1 MQSARQGDIPA
12 GIIYGASFQYIA
24 YVLSIVFAIGIN
36 IAISAKN
43 YNIWIDFITLALV
56 SIQVYGIFFSAY
68 IKAFSVMYPVFF
80 SCSVVFILG
89 IKYSFF
95 INFVCTSSIIYCCRI
110 NKNHMMID
118 MYGENVVLR
127 LPYLFI
133 CMLLIIYCL
142 MFIIQKNWI
151 EKNRRKQV
159 LESRISEENT
169 RLENMSMKV
178 MNAMVRALG
187 AKIQGEEEHLRQV
200 AEYAK
205 QIAHYKGLDEKMCSN
220 AYSAGLLHE
229 IGMVGIPDALI
240 EKEKLTEEEYAVFKT
255 YVDKSYAIII
265 MLRSSSAESIAEAV
279 HYHRESYDGNGYPD
293 KLKGED
299 IPLLARIL
307 AVADTYDA
315 LTMRQGDKAGISAF
329 EAIKKMEDEGYNRLD
344 ANYLMTFLKRIAET
358 MIQRNVILNDGRMGR
373 VVMINKYKLSCPL
386 VQVGDTFVD
395 LAKQSRYYIQEIL
408 EE

>member
-1 MQSARQGDIPA
+1 MEFRIKKSWKDISYREILLCPYEDKMLALWVKLAFWLVWLINIPA

-56 SIQVYGIFFSAY
+56 SIPVYGIFFSAY

-80 SCSVVFILG
+80 SFSVVFILG

-142 MFIIQKNWI
+142 MFIIQKKWI

-159 LESRISEENT
+159 LVSRISEENT

-178 MNAMVRALG
+178 MNTMVRALG

-200 AEYAK
+200 AEYAR
-205 QIAHYKGLDEKMCSN
+205 QIAHYKGLEEKMCSN

-240 EKEKLTEEEYAVFKT
+240 EKEKLTEEEYAIFKT

-307 AVADTYDA
+307 AVADYADRHLRRGEVRESVIEKINALSGVRFEPKDA
-315 LTMRQGDKAGISAF
+315 QI
-329 EAIKKMEDEGYNRLD
+329 
-344 ANYLMTFLKRIAET
+344 
-358 MIQRNVILNDGRMGR
+358 MIDILR
-373 VVMINKYKLSCPL
+373 
-386 VQVGDTFVD
+386 
-395 LAKQSRYYIQEIL
+395 E
-408 EE
+408 

>member
-1 MQSARQGDIPA
+1 MEFRIKKSWKDISYREILLCPYEDKMLALWVKLAFWLVWLINIPA

-43 YNIWIDFITLALV
+43 YNIWIDFIMLALV

-151 EKNRRKQV
+151 EKNRCKQV

-307 AVADTYDA
+307 AVADYADRHLRRGEVRESVIEKINALSGVRFEPKDA
-315 LTMRQGDKAGISAF
+315 QI
-329 EAIKKMEDEGYNRLD
+329 
-344 ANYLMTFLKRIAET
+344 
-358 MIQRNVILNDGRMGR
+358 MIDILR
-373 VVMINKYKLSCPL
+373 
-386 VQVGDTFVD
+386 
-395 LAKQSRYYIQEIL
+395 E
-408 EE
+408 

>member
-1 MQSARQGDIPA
+1 MEFRIKKSWKDISYREILLCPYEDKMLALWVKLAFWLVWLINIPA

-89 IKYSFF
+89 IKYSFL

-307 AVADTYDA
+307 AVADYADRHLRRGEVRESVIEKINALSGVRFEPKDA
-315 LTMRQGDKAGISAF
+315 QI
-329 EAIKKMEDEGYNRLD
+329 
-344 ANYLMTFLKRIAET
+344 
-358 MIQRNVILNDGRMGR
+358 MIDILR
-373 VVMINKYKLSCPL
+373 
-386 VQVGDTFVD
+386 
-395 LAKQSRYYIQEIL
+395 E
-408 EE
+408 

>member
-1 MQSARQGDIPA
+1 MEFRIKKSWKDISYREILLCPYEDKMLALWVKLAFWLVWLINIPA

-56 SIQVYGIFFSAY
+56 SIPVYGIFFSAY

-178 MNAMVRALG
+178 MNTMVRALG

-200 AEYAK
+200 AEYAR
-205 QIAHYKGLDEKMCSN
+205 QIAHYKGLEEKMCSN

-240 EKEKLTEEEYAVFKT
+240 EKEKLTEEEYAIFKT

-307 AVADTYDA
+307 AVADYADRHLRRGEVRESVIEKINALSGVRFEPKDA
-315 LTMRQGDKAGISAF
+315 QI
-329 EAIKKMEDEGYNRLD
+329 
-344 ANYLMTFLKRIAET
+344 
-358 MIQRNVILNDGRMGR
+358 MIDIL
-373 VVMINKYKLSCPL
+373 S
-386 VQVGDTFVD
+386 
-395 LAKQSRYYIQEIL
+395 E
-408 EE
+408 

>member
-1 MQSARQGDIPA
+1 MEFRIKKSWKDISYREILLCPYEDKMLALWVKLAFWLVRLINIPA

-178 MNAMVRALG
+178 MNTMVRALG
-187 AKIQGEEEHLRQV
+187 AKIQGEEEHLKQV

-307 AVADTYDA
+307 AVADYADRHLRRGEVRESVIEKINALSGVRFEPKDA
-315 LTMRQGDKAGISAF
+315 QI
-329 EAIKKMEDEGYNRLD
+329 
-344 ANYLMTFLKRIAET
+344 
-358 MIQRNVILNDGRMGR
+358 MIDILR
-373 VVMINKYKLSCPL
+373 
-386 VQVGDTFVD
+386 
-395 LAKQSRYYIQEIL
+395 E
-408 EE
+408 

>member
-1 MQSARQGDIPA
+1 MEFRIKKSWKDISYREILLCPYEDKMLALWVKLAFWLVWLINIPA

-169 RLENMSMKV
+169 RLENMKV

-307 AVADTYDA
+307 AVADYADRHLRRGEVRESVIEKINALSGVRFEPKDA
-315 LTMRQGDKAGISAF
+315 QI
-329 EAIKKMEDEGYNRLD
+329 
-344 ANYLMTFLKRIAET
+344 
-358 MIQRNVILNDGRMGR
+358 MIDILR
-373 VVMINKYKLSCPL
+373 
-386 VQVGDTFVD
+386 
-395 LAKQSRYYIQEIL
+395 E
-408 EE
+408 

>member
-1 MQSARQGDIPA
+1 MEFRIKKSWKDISYREILLCPYEDKMLALWVKLAFWLVWLINIQA

-56 SIQVYGIFFSAY
+56 SIPVYGIFFSAY

-80 SCSVVFILG
+80 SFSVVFILG

-142 MFIIQKNWI
+142 MFIIQKKWI

-178 MNAMVRALG
+178 MSTMVRALG

-200 AEYAK
+200 AEYAR
-205 QIAHYKGLDEKMCSN
+205 QIAHYKGLEEKMCSN

-240 EKEKLTEEEYAVFKT
+240 EKEKLTEEEYAIFKT

-307 AVADTYDA
+307 AVADYADRHLRRGEVRESVIEKINALSGVRFEPKDA
-315 LTMRQGDKAGISAF
+315 QI
-329 EAIKKMEDEGYNRLD
+329 
-344 ANYLMTFLKRIAET
+344 
-358 MIQRNVILNDGRMGR
+358 MIDILR
-373 VVMINKYKLSCPL
+373 
-386 VQVGDTFVD
+386 
-395 LAKQSRYYIQEIL
+395 E
-408 EE
+408 

>member
-1 MQSARQGDIPA
+1 MEFRIKKSWKDISYREILLCPYEDKMLALWVKLAFWLVWLINIPA

-56 SIQVYGIFFSAY
+56 SIPVYGIFLSAY

-178 MNAMVRALG
+178 MNTMVRALG

-205 QIAHYKGLDEKMCSN
+205 QIAHYKGLEEKMCSN

-307 AVADTYDA
+307 AVADYADRHLRRGEVRESVIEKINALSGVRFEPKDA
-315 LTMRQGDKAGISAF
+315 QI
-329 EAIKKMEDEGYNRLD
+329 
-344 ANYLMTFLKRIAET
+344 
-358 MIQRNVILNDGRMGR
+358 MIDIL
-373 VVMINKYKLSCPL
+373 S
-386 VQVGDTFVD
+386 
-395 LAKQSRYYIQEIL
+395 E
-408 EE
+408 

>member
-1 MQSARQGDIPA
+1 MEFRIKKSWKDISYREILLCPYEDKMLALWVKLAFWLVWLINIPA

-56 SIQVYGIFFSAY
+56 SIPVYGIFFSAY
-68 IKAFSVMYPVFF
+68 IRAFSVMYPVFF

-178 MNAMVRALG
+178 MNTMVRALG

-205 QIAHYKGLDEKMCSN
+205 QIAHYKGLEEKMCSN

-307 AVADTYDA
+307 AVADYADRHLRRGEVRESVIEKINALSGVRFEPKDA
-315 LTMRQGDKAGISAF
+315 QI
-329 EAIKKMEDEGYNRLD
+329 
-344 ANYLMTFLKRIAET
+344 
-358 MIQRNVILNDGRMGR
+358 MIDILR
-373 VVMINKYKLSCPL
+373 
-386 VQVGDTFVD
+386 
-395 LAKQSRYYIQEIL
+395 E
-408 EE
+408 

>member
-1 MQSARQGDIPA
+1 MEFRIKKSWKDISYREILLCPYEDKMLALWVKLAFWLVWLINIPA

-240 EKEKLTEEEYAVFKT
+240 EKEKLTEEEYAVFKA

-307 AVADTYDA
+307 AVADYADRHLRRGEVRESVIEKINALSGVRFEPKDA
-315 LTMRQGDKAGISAF
+315 QI
-329 EAIKKMEDEGYNRLD
+329 
-344 ANYLMTFLKRIAET
+344 
-358 MIQRNVILNDGRMGR
+358 MIDILRD
-373 VVMINKYKLSCPL
+373 
-386 VQVGDTFVD
+386 
-395 LAKQSRYYIQEIL
+395 
-408 EE
+408 

>member
-1 MQSARQGDIPA
+1 MEFRIKKSWKDISYREILLCPYEDKMLALWVKLAFWLVWLINIPA

-56 SIQVYGIFFSAY
+56 SIPVYGIFFSAY

-95 INFVCTSSIIYCCRI
+95 INFVCISSIIYCCRI

-142 MFIIQKNWI
+142 MFIIQKKWI

-178 MNAMVRALG
+178 MNTMVRALG
-187 AKIQGEEEHLRQV
+187 AKIQGEEEHLKQV

-307 AVADTYDA
+307 AVADYADRHLRRGEVRESVIEKINALSGVRFEPKDA
-315 LTMRQGDKAGISAF
+315 QI
-329 EAIKKMEDEGYNRLD
+329 
-344 ANYLMTFLKRIAET
+344 
-358 MIQRNVILNDGRMGR
+358 MIDILR
-373 VVMINKYKLSCPL
+373 
-386 VQVGDTFVD
+386 
-395 LAKQSRYYIQEIL
+395 E
-408 EE
+408 

>member
-1 MQSARQGDIPA
+1 MEFRIKKSWKDISYREILLCPYEDKMLALWVKLAFWLVWLINIPA

-133 CMLLIIYCL
+133 CMLLIIYFL

-307 AVADTYDA
+307 AVADYADRHLRRGEVRESVIEKINALSGVRFEPKDA
-315 LTMRQGDKAGISAF
+315 QI
-329 EAIKKMEDEGYNRLD
+329 
-344 ANYLMTFLKRIAET
+344 
-358 MIQRNVILNDGRMGR
+358 MIDILR
-373 VVMINKYKLSCPL
+373 
-386 VQVGDTFVD
+386 
-395 LAKQSRYYIQEIL
+395 E
-408 EE
+408 

>member
-1 MQSARQGDIPA
+1 MEFRIKKSWKDISYREILLCPYEDKMLALWVKLAFWLVWLINIPA

-43 YNIWIDFITLALV
+43 YNIWIDFIMLALV

-133 CMLLIIYCL
+133 CMFLIIYCL

-307 AVADTYDA
+307 AVADYADRHLRRGEVRESVIEKINALSGVRFEPKDA
-315 LTMRQGDKAGISAF
+315 QI
-329 EAIKKMEDEGYNRLD
+329 
-344 ANYLMTFLKRIAET
+344 
-358 MIQRNVILNDGRMGR
+358 MIDILR
-373 VVMINKYKLSCPL
+373 
-386 VQVGDTFVD
+386 
-395 LAKQSRYYIQEIL
+395 E
-408 EE
+408 

>member
-1 MQSARQGDIPA
+1 MEFRIKKSWKDISYREILLCPYEDKMLALWVKLAFWLVWLINIPA

-142 MFIIQKNWI
+142 MFIIQKNRI

-307 AVADTYDA
+307 AVADYADRHLRRGEVRESVIEKINALSGVRFEPKDA
-315 LTMRQGDKAGISAF
+315 QI
-329 EAIKKMEDEGYNRLD
+329 
-344 ANYLMTFLKRIAET
+344 
-358 MIQRNVILNDGRMGR
+358 MIDILR
-373 VVMINKYKLSCPL
+373 
-386 VQVGDTFVD
+386 
-395 LAKQSRYYIQEIL
+395 E
-408 EE
+408 

>member
-1 MQSARQGDIPA
+1 MEFRIKKSWKDISYREILLCPYEDKMLALWVKLAFWLVWLINIPA

-80 SCSVVFILG
+80 SCSAVFILG

-307 AVADTYDA
+307 AVADYADRHLRRGEVRESVIEKINALSGVRFEPKDA
-315 LTMRQGDKAGISAF
+315 QI
-329 EAIKKMEDEGYNRLD
+329 
-344 ANYLMTFLKRIAET
+344 
-358 MIQRNVILNDGRMGR
+358 MIDILR
-373 VVMINKYKLSCPL
+373 
-386 VQVGDTFVD
+386 
-395 LAKQSRYYIQEIL
+395 E
-408 EE
+408 

>member
-1 MQSARQGDIPA
+1 MEFRIKKSWKDISYREILLCPYEDKMLALWVKLAFWLVWLINIPA

-178 MNAMVRALG
+178 MNTMVRALG

-307 AVADTYDA
+307 AVADYADRHLRRGEVRESVIEKINALSGVRFEPKDA
-315 LTMRQGDKAGISAF
+315 QI
-329 EAIKKMEDEGYNRLD
+329 
-344 ANYLMTFLKRIAET
+344 
-358 MIQRNVILNDGRMGR
+358 MIDIL
-373 VVMINKYKLSCPL
+373 S
-386 VQVGDTFVD
+386 
-395 LAKQSRYYIQEIL
+395 E
-408 EE
+408 

>member
-1 MQSARQGDIPA
+1 MEFRIKKSWKDISYREILLCPYEDKMLALWVKLAFWLVWLINIPA
-12 GIIYGASFQYIA
+12 GIIYEASFQYIA

-56 SIQVYGIFFSAY
+56 SIPVYGIFFSAY

-110 NKNHMMID
+110 NPNHMMID

-178 MNAMVRALG
+178 MNTMVRALG

-205 QIAHYKGLDEKMCSN
+205 QIAHYKGLEEKMCSN

-307 AVADTYDA
+307 AVADYADRHLRRGEVRESVIEKINALSGVRFEPKDA
-315 LTMRQGDKAGISAF
+315 QI
-329 EAIKKMEDEGYNRLD
+329 
-344 ANYLMTFLKRIAET
+344 
-358 MIQRNVILNDGRMGR
+358 MIDILR
-373 VVMINKYKLSCPL
+373 
-386 VQVGDTFVD
+386 
-395 LAKQSRYYIQEIL
+395 E
-408 EE
+408 

>member
-1 MQSARQGDIPA
+1 MEFRIKKSWKDISYREILLCPYEDKMLALWVKLAFWLVWLINIPA

-24 YVLSIVFAIGIN
+24 YVLSIVFVIGIN

-56 SIQVYGIFFSAY
+56 IIPVYGIFFSAY

-178 MNAMVRALG
+178 MNTMVRALG

-205 QIAHYKGLDEKMCSN
+205 QIAHYKGLEEKMCSN

-307 AVADTYDA
+307 AVADYADRHLRRGEVRESVIEKINALWGVRFEPKDA
-315 LTMRQGDKAGISAF
+315 QI
-329 EAIKKMEDEGYNRLD
+329 
-344 ANYLMTFLKRIAET
+344 
-358 MIQRNVILNDGRMGR
+358 MIDILR
-373 VVMINKYKLSCPL
+373 
-386 VQVGDTFVD
+386 
-395 LAKQSRYYIQEIL
+395 E
-408 EE
+408 

>member
-1 MQSARQGDIPA
+1 MEFRIKKSWKDISYREILLCPYEDKMLALWVKLAFWLVWLINIPA

-56 SIQVYGIFFSAY
+56 SIPVYGIFFSAY

-205 QIAHYKGLDEKMCSN
+205 QIAHYKGLEEKMCSN

-307 AVADTYDA
+307 AVADYADRHLRRGEVRESVIEKINALSGVRFEPKDA
-315 LTMRQGDKAGISAF
+315 QI
-329 EAIKKMEDEGYNRLD
+329 
-344 ANYLMTFLKRIAET
+344 
-358 MIQRNVILNDGRMGR
+358 MIDILR
-373 VVMINKYKLSCPL
+373 
-386 VQVGDTFVD
+386 
-395 LAKQSRYYIQEIL
+395 E
-408 EE
+408 

>member
-1 MQSARQGDIPA
+1 MEFRIKKSWKDISYREILLCPYEDKMLALWVKLAFWLVWLINIPA

-56 SIQVYGIFFSAY
+56 SIPVYGIFFSAY

-307 AVADTYDA
+307 AVADYADRHLRRGEVRESVIEKINALSGVRFEPKDA
-315 LTMRQGDKAGISAF
+315 QI
-329 EAIKKMEDEGYNRLD
+329 
-344 ANYLMTFLKRIAET
+344 
-358 MIQRNVILNDGRMGR
+358 MIDILR
-373 VVMINKYKLSCPL
+373 
-386 VQVGDTFVD
+386 
-395 LAKQSRYYIQEIL
+395 E
-408 EE
+408 

>member
-1 MQSARQGDIPA
+1 MEFRIKKSWKDISYREILLCPYEDKMLALWVKLAFWLVWLINIPA

-307 AVADTYDA
+307 AVADYADRHLRRGEVRESVIEKINALSGVRFEPKDAQNYD
-315 LTMRQGDKAGISAF
+315 RYI
-329 EAIKKMEDEGYNRLD
+329 EGVR
-344 ANYLMTFLKRIAET
+344 YL
-358 MIQRNVILNDGRMGR
+358 
-373 VVMINKYKLSCPL
+373 
-386 VQVGDTFVD
+386 
-395 LAKQSRYYIQEIL
+395 
-408 EE
+408 

>member
-1 MQSARQGDIPA
+1 MEFRIKKSWKDISYREILLCPYEDKMLALWVKLAFWLVWLINIPA

-56 SIQVYGIFFSAY
+56 SIPVYGIFFSAY
-68 IKAFSVMYPVFF
+68 IKAFSVMYLVFF

-133 CMLLIIYCL
+133 CMLLIIYDL

-169 RLENMSMKV
+169 RLENMSMKI
-178 MNAMVRALG
+178 MNTMVRALG

-205 QIAHYKGLDEKMCSN
+205 QIAHYKGLEEKMCSN

-307 AVADTYDA
+307 AVADYADRHLRRGEVRESVIEKINALSGVRFEPKDA
-315 LTMRQGDKAGISAF
+315 QI
-329 EAIKKMEDEGYNRLD
+329 
-344 ANYLMTFLKRIAET
+344 
-358 MIQRNVILNDGRMGR
+358 MIDILR
-373 VVMINKYKLSCPL
+373 
-386 VQVGDTFVD
+386 
-395 LAKQSRYYIQEIL
+395 E
-408 EE
+408 

>member
-1 MQSARQGDIPA
+1 MEFRIKKSWKDISYREILLCPYEDKMLALWVKLAFWLVWLINIPA

-56 SIQVYGIFFSAY
+56 SIPVYGIFFSAY

-80 SCSVVFILG
+80 SFSVVFILG

-178 MNAMVRALG
+178 MNTMVRALG

-205 QIAHYKGLDEKMCSN
+205 QIAHYKGLEEKMCSN

-307 AVADTYDA
+307 AVADYADRHLRRGEVRESVIEKINALSGVRFEPKDA
-315 LTMRQGDKAGISAF
+315 QI
-329 EAIKKMEDEGYNRLD
+329 
-344 ANYLMTFLKRIAET
+344 
-358 MIQRNVILNDGRMGR
+358 MIDILR
-373 VVMINKYKLSCPL
+373 
-386 VQVGDTFVD
+386 
-395 LAKQSRYYIQEIL
+395 E
-408 EE
+408 

>member
-1 MQSARQGDIPA
+1 MEFRIKKSWKDISYREILLCPYEDKMLALWVKLAFWLVWLINIPA

-178 MNAMVRALG
+178 MNTMVRALG

-200 AEYAK
+200 AEYAR
-205 QIAHYKGLDEKMCSN
+205 QIAHYKGLEEKMCSN

-240 EKEKLTEEEYAVFKT
+240 EKEKLTEEEYAIFKT

-307 AVADTYDA
+307 AVADYADRHLRRGEVRESVIEKINALSGVRFEPKDA
-315 LTMRQGDKAGISAF
+315 QI
-329 EAIKKMEDEGYNRLD
+329 
-344 ANYLMTFLKRIAET
+344 
-358 MIQRNVILNDGRMGR
+358 MIDILR
-373 VVMINKYKLSCPL
+373 
-386 VQVGDTFVD
+386 
-395 LAKQSRYYIQEIL
+395 E
-408 EE
+408 

>member
-1 MQSARQGDIPA
+1 MEFRIKKSWKDISYREILLCPYEDKMLALWVKLAFWLVWLINIPA

-56 SIQVYGIFFSAY
+56 SIPVYGIFLSAY

-178 MNAMVRALG
+178 MNTMVRALG

-205 QIAHYKGLDEKMCSN
+205 QIAHYKGLEEKMCSN

-299 IPLLARIL
+299 IPLLAIIL
-307 AVADTYDA
+307 AVADYADRHLRRGEVRESVIEKINALSGVRFEPKDA
-315 LTMRQGDKAGISAF
+315 QI
-329 EAIKKMEDEGYNRLD
+329 
-344 ANYLMTFLKRIAET
+344 
-358 MIQRNVILNDGRMGR
+358 MIDIL
-373 VVMINKYKLSCPL
+373 S
-386 VQVGDTFVD
+386 
-395 LAKQSRYYIQEIL
+395 E
-408 EE
+408 

>member
-1 MQSARQGDIPA
+1 MEFRIKKSWKDISYREILLCPYEDKMLALWVKLAFWLVWLINIPA

-307 AVADTYDA
+307 AVADYADRHLRRGEVRKSVIEKINALSGVRFEPKDA
-315 LTMRQGDKAGISAF
+315 QI
-329 EAIKKMEDEGYNRLD
+329 
-344 ANYLMTFLKRIAET
+344 
-358 MIQRNVILNDGRMGR
+358 MIDILR
-373 VVMINKYKLSCPL
+373 
-386 VQVGDTFVD
+386 
-395 LAKQSRYYIQEIL
+395 E
-408 EE
+408 

>member
-1 MQSARQGDIPA
+1 MEFMIKKSWKDISYREILLCPYEDKMLALWVKLAFWLVWLINIPA

-307 AVADTYDA
+307 AVADYADRHLRRGEVRESVIEKINALSGVRFEPKDA
-315 LTMRQGDKAGISAF
+315 QI
-329 EAIKKMEDEGYNRLD
+329 
-344 ANYLMTFLKRIAET
+344 
-358 MIQRNVILNDGRMGR
+358 MIDILR
-373 VVMINKYKLSCPL
+373 
-386 VQVGDTFVD
+386 
-395 LAKQSRYYIQEIL
+395 E
-408 EE
+408 

>member
-1 MQSARQGDIPA
+1 MEFRIKKSWKDISYREILLCPYEDKMLALWVKLAFWLVWLINIPA

-56 SIQVYGIFFSAY
+56 SIPVYGIFFSAY

-80 SCSVVFILG
+80 SFSVVFILG

-142 MFIIQKNWI
+142 MFIIQKKWI

-178 MNAMVRALG
+178 MSTMVRALG

-200 AEYAK
+200 AEYAR
-205 QIAHYKGLDEKMCSN
+205 QIAHYKGLEEKMCSN

-265 MLRSSSAESIAEAV
+265 MLRSSSAESISEAV

-307 AVADTYDA
+307 AVADYADRHLRRGEVRESVIEKINALSGVRFEPKDA
-315 LTMRQGDKAGISAF
+315 QI
-329 EAIKKMEDEGYNRLD
+329 
-344 ANYLMTFLKRIAET
+344 
-358 MIQRNVILNDGRMGR
+358 MIDILR
-373 VVMINKYKLSCPL
+373 
-386 VQVGDTFVD
+386 
-395 LAKQSRYYIQEIL
+395 E
-408 EE
+408 

>member
-1 MQSARQGDIPA
+1 MEFRIKKSWKDISYREILLCPYEDKMLALWVKLAFWLVWLINIPA
-12 GIIYGASFQYIA
+12 GIIYGAKFQYIA

-307 AVADTYDA
+307 AVADYADRHLRRGEVRESVIEKINALSGVRFEPKDA
-315 LTMRQGDKAGISAF
+315 QI
-329 EAIKKMEDEGYNRLD
+329 
-344 ANYLMTFLKRIAET
+344 
-358 MIQRNVILNDGRMGR
+358 MIDILR
-373 VVMINKYKLSCPL
+373 
-386 VQVGDTFVD
+386 
-395 LAKQSRYYIQEIL
+395 E
-408 EE
+408 

>member
-1 MQSARQGDIPA
+1 MEFRIKKSWKDISYREILLCQYEDKMLALWVKLAFWLVWLINIPA

-56 SIQVYGIFFSAY
+56 SIPVYGIFFSAY

-80 SCSVVFILG
+80 SFSVVFILG

-142 MFIIQKNWI
+142 MFIIQKKWI

-178 MNAMVRALG
+178 MSTMVRALG

-200 AEYAK
+200 AEYAR
-205 QIAHYKGLDEKMCSN
+205 QIAHYKGLEEKMCSN

-240 EKEKLTEEEYAVFKT
+240 EKEKLTEEEYAIFKT

-307 AVADTYDA
+307 AVADYADRHLRRGEVRESVIEKINALSGVRFEPKDA
-315 LTMRQGDKAGISAF
+315 QI
-329 EAIKKMEDEGYNRLD
+329 
-344 ANYLMTFLKRIAET
+344 
-358 MIQRNVILNDGRMGR
+358 MIDILR
-373 VVMINKYKLSCPL
+373 
-386 VQVGDTFVD
+386 
-395 LAKQSRYYIQEIL
+395 E
-408 EE
+408 

>member
-1 MQSARQGDIPA
+1 MEFRIKKSWKDISYREILLCPYEDKMLALWVKLAFWLVWLINIPA

-56 SIQVYGIFFSAY
+56 SIPVYGIFFSAY

-169 RLENMSMKV
+169 RLENMYMKV
-178 MNAMVRALG
+178 MNTMVRALG

-205 QIAHYKGLDEKMCSN
+205 QIAHYKGLEEKMCSN

-307 AVADTYDA
+307 AVADYADRHLRRGEVRESVIEKINALSGVRFEPKDA
-315 LTMRQGDKAGISAF
+315 QI
-329 EAIKKMEDEGYNRLD
+329 
-344 ANYLMTFLKRIAET
+344 
-358 MIQRNVILNDGRMGR
+358 MIDILR
-373 VVMINKYKLSCPL
+373 
-386 VQVGDTFVD
+386 
-395 LAKQSRYYIQEIL
+395 E
-408 EE
+408 

>member
-1 MQSARQGDIPA
+1 MEFRIKKSWKDISYREILLCPYEDKMLALWVKLAFWLVWLINIPA

-56 SIQVYGIFFSAY
+56 SIPVYGIFFSAY

-142 MFIIQKNWI
+142 MFIIQKKWI

-178 MNAMVRALG
+178 MNTMVRALG

-205 QIAHYKGLDEKMCSN
+205 QIAHYKGLEEKMCSN

-307 AVADTYDA
+307 AVADYADRHLRRGEVRESVIEKINALSGVRFEPKDA
-315 LTMRQGDKAGISAF
+315 QI
-329 EAIKKMEDEGYNRLD
+329 
-344 ANYLMTFLKRIAET
+344 
-358 MIQRNVILNDGRMGR
+358 MIDILR
-373 VVMINKYKLSCPL
+373 
-386 VQVGDTFVD
+386 
-395 LAKQSRYYIQEIL
+395 E
-408 EE
+408 

>member
-1 MQSARQGDIPA
+1 MEFRIKKSWKDISYREILLCPYEDKMLALWVKLAFWLVWLINIPA

-56 SIQVYGIFFSAY
+56 SIPVYGIFLSAY

-178 MNAMVRALG
+178 MNTMVRALG

-205 QIAHYKGLDEKMCSN
+205 QIAHYKGLEEKMCSN

-307 AVADTYDA
+307 AVADYADRHLRRGEVRESVIEKINALSGVRFEPKDA
-315 LTMRQGDKAGISAF
+315 QI
-329 EAIKKMEDEGYNRLD
+329 
-344 ANYLMTFLKRIAET
+344 
-358 MIQRNVILNDGRMGR
+358 MIDILR
-373 VVMINKYKLSCPL
+373 
-386 VQVGDTFVD
+386 
-395 LAKQSRYYIQEIL
+395 E
-408 EE
+408 

>member
-1 MQSARQGDIPA
+1 MEFRIKKSWKDISYREILLCPYEDKMLALWVKLAFWLVWLINIPA

-56 SIQVYGIFFSAY
+56 SIPVYGIFFSAY

-80 SCSVVFILG
+80 SFSVVFILG

-142 MFIIQKNWI
+142 MFIIQKKWI

-178 MNAMVRALG
+178 MSTMVRALG

-200 AEYAK
+200 AEYAR
-205 QIAHYKGLDEKMCSN
+205 QIAHYKGLEEKMCSN

-240 EKEKLTEEEYAVFKT
+240 EKEKLTEEEYAIFKT

-307 AVADTYDA
+307 AVADYADRHLRRGEVRESVIEKINALSGVRFEPKDA
-315 LTMRQGDKAGISAF
+315 QI
-329 EAIKKMEDEGYNRLD
+329 
-344 ANYLMTFLKRIAET
+344 
-358 MIQRNVILNDGRMGR
+358 MIDILR
-373 VVMINKYKLSCPL
+373 
-386 VQVGDTFVD
+386 
-395 LAKQSRYYIQEIL
+395 E
-408 EE
+408 

>member
-1 MQSARQGDIPA
+1 MEFRIKKSWKDISYREILLCPYEDKMLALWVKLAFWLVWLINIPA

-307 AVADTYDA
+307 AVADYADRQLRRGEVRESVIEKINALSGVRFEPKDA
-315 LTMRQGDKAGISAF
+315 QI
-329 EAIKKMEDEGYNRLD
+329 
-344 ANYLMTFLKRIAET
+344 
-358 MIQRNVILNDGRMGR
+358 MIDILR
-373 VVMINKYKLSCPL
+373 
-386 VQVGDTFVD
+386 
-395 LAKQSRYYIQEIL
+395 E
-408 EE
+408 

>member
-1 MQSARQGDIPA
+1 MEFRIKKSWKDISYREILLCPYEDKMLALWVKLAFWLVWLINIPA

-307 AVADTYDA
+307 AVADYDDRHLRRGEVRESVIEKINA
-315 LTMRQGDKAGISAF
+315 LSGVRF
-329 EAIKKMEDEGYNRLD
+329 EPKD
-344 ANYLMTFLKRIAET
+344 AQI
-358 MIQRNVILNDGRMGR
+358 MIDILR
-373 VVMINKYKLSCPL
+373 
-386 VQVGDTFVD
+386 
-395 LAKQSRYYIQEIL
+395 E
-408 EE
+408 